1 MRFSAGMD
9 ASPLATRFRALS
21 SAWAL
26 DAAEEEE
33 EEEDLPRPRK
43 PPVFLDE
50 ERRFSSSFF
59 FCSAHAF
66 SLVRAV
72 CVRAWT

>member
-1 MRFSAGMD
+1 MRFSAGIL
-9 ASPLATRFRALS
+9 ASPLATRLRALS
-21 SAWAL
+21 SDCAD
-26 DAAEEEE
+26 DAA

-66 SLVRAV
+66 SRVSAV